1 MSILDGGPHV
11 LLVVEQTARVT
22 AHGTELSPVGGV
34 PVRVRGS
41 LQPSS
46 ATEDRTQGVRE
57 LTTRRWISRT
67 FPTVSAYAQLV
78 SVGAD
83 FHGVLWELDAPPQFY
98 GTGRRTRHW
107 ELQLRKV
114 RQLTDA
120 EVDALTPTEEEVTD
134 GGEPGP

>member
-1 MSILDGGPHV
+1 LDGGPHTLV
-11 LLVVEQTARVT
+11 VVEQTARAT
-22 AHGTELSPVGGV
+22 AHGTELSPAGTP

-67 FPTVSAYAQLV
+67 FPVVSAYARMV

-83 FHGVLWELDAPPQFY
+83 FHGVLWELDGPPQFY

-120 EVDALTPTEEEVTD
+120 EVAAMTGDEEVTD